1 MESNE
6 GIYRAHEDPWG
17 YFSAAEQIKY
27 ERTVAAARRWKAK
40 PERVLEVACSLGHMT
55 RLLASYADE
64 VWAYDVSPTAVE
76 RARQRCADLPGGRLH
91 IDVGDALAPDYPPDY
106 FDVIFIGDV
115 GLGAHRDIGGAM
127 IREAIPLLRDE
138 GLLVVVD
145 NMKPRM
151 QESYAAFVE
160 HEGVDVID
168 RIWFD
173 DRYWARFRRAVT
185 WSLPPPCWPTPW
197 CGAGPCSTV
206 WQRWAGVEGRGARN
220 ISVSWAAG
228 GAAAPPRPMRS
239 WRPATDD
246 VRAEA
251 GRSFRK
257 ELRAWTRASPRRP
270 PPGLSAAESFLHERC
285 VATFPGW
292 IACPWPTSIG
302 RSASRRGKA
311 ASATCRAGIT

>member
-185 WSLPPPCWPTPW
+185 WSLPAVLANPLVRSRAVFDCLAALGRCRGPW
-197 CGAGPCSTV
+197 GSKHF
-206 WQRWAGVEGRGARN
+206 GVVGRRRRC
-220 ISVSWAAG
+220 
-228 GAAAPPRPMRS
+228 GAAA
-239 WRPATDD
+239 AHA
-246 VRAEA
+246 VVA
-251 GRSFRK
+251 
-257 ELRAWTRASPRRP
+257 
-270 PPGLSAAESFLHERC
+270 PGD
-285 VATFPGW
+285 G
-292 IACPWPTSIG
+292 
-302 RSASRRGKA
+302 
-311 ASATCRAGIT
+311 